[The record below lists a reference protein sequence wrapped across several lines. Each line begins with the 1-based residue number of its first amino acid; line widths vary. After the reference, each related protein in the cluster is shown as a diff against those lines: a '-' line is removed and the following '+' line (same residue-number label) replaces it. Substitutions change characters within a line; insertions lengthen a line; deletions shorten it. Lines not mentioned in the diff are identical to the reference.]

1 MGRRKTPNIGKAIN
15 GFFSTVNKM
24 AKAAARAEKQRI
36 REQNQRIRQA
46 ERAERESMRRI
57 EQLAMA
63 QRRADREYEKEM
75 RRQEREQQRAER
87 EREKAEKLYAK
98 QLAQEQLEAE
108 MSEIESENEEWTTV
122 HTLAGHIVSLDEINA
137 TLSRCDYEQQNID
150 AANCMFENPYPSDH
164 TAKIRA
170 MSEADSMFDMN
181 SALAELQKAREL
193 YNNLNFT
200 EKEPTLM
207 MVRDILTK
215 EAENQIHSFLPWKQ
229 SRLRKEYVDLYT
241 DVRYYEMHDEWE
253 KLKKEYEDMKAK
265 FLADM
270 ESKKSAVE
278 KIRDDKANFLTKRT
292 QEIQEAVLK
301 EWKEERDTYYNNLRA
316 NLQDMISGDKDYII
330 TAVDSIFPNDDL
342 PMEYFVDIA
351 YDEKT
356 GKALVDL
363 DLPEI
368 EDIPQQKI
376 AVTPSGKKN
385 IRQKTQT
392 DLRSDYAHCIFGLAM
407 YVASNIFNV
416 SLKIQDIEISA
427 YTQRKGEN
435 SAVATDQYVF
445 LVDFTREL
453 FSLIDFQ
460 KHSSAE
466 IMEAFKRHYN
476 MTKTYDMKEI
486 DFPSAYGKMET
497 FVPADYNDFI

>member
-1 MGRRKTPNIGKAIN
+1 M
-15 GFFSTVNKM
+15 
-24 AKAAARAEKQRI
+24 
-36 REQNQRIRQA
+36 
-46 ERAERESMRRI
+46 
-57 EQLAMA
+57 
-63 QRRADREYEKEM
+63 
-75 RRQEREQQRAER
+75 
-87 EREKAEKLYAK
+87 
-98 QLAQEQLEAE
+98 
-108 MSEIESENEEWTTV
+108 
-122 HTLAGHIVSLDEINA
+122 
-137 TLSRCDYEQQNID
+137 
-150 AANCMFENPYPSDH
+150 
-164 TAKIRA
+164 
-170 MSEADSMFDMN
+170 
-181 SALAELQKAREL
+181 
-193 YNNLNFT
+193 
-200 EKEPTLM
+200 
-207 MVRDILTK
+207 
-215 EAENQIHSFLPWKQ
+215 
-229 SRLRKEYVDLYT
+229 
-241 DVRYYEMHDEWE
+241 
-253 KLKKEYEDMKAK
+253 
-265 FLADM
+265 
-270 ESKKSAVE
+270 
-278 KIRDDKANFLTKRT
+278 TKRT

-316 NLQDMISGDKDYII
+316 NLQDMISGDKNYII

-376 AVTPSGKKN
+376 AVTPSGKKT

-486 DFPSAYGKMET
+486 DFSSAYGKMET